1 MFGVVD
7 GTTTTKFASRACAV
21 HCISLPVVVDKV
33 VVVVLKFPS
42 VRRSPILNAVSGNKT
57 PVMILL
63 DTGVECSFIR
73 IEEAQRL
80 GVRVDKNTS
89 QRPSMADGISSLHV
103 LGETHIN
110 FLCHGNKL
118 HMDAILVDTLAS
130 PIVAGMSFME
140 DNGIDINGRSRTITL
155 PDSTSPKYDSPQVN
169 NKPRLGRILIRSESK
184 SSTWWPNEAVYLK
197 PPKVQPGDVLLLD
210 PRHDCDPSIAR
221 ILKPTMAVV
230 AEDNTVAL
238 FPNLNGPITAPRYSH
253 LFNVSLSVPVDSP
266 ELQEVLMS
274 PYKAPVVMATT
285 PTEHPVD
292 TVRIDPDNI
301 LPQQDKALLREITR
315 RFPSVFK
322 PDFKGYNGAM
332 GPFQAVVNIG
342 PSLPPQ
348 RKGRVPQY
356 SRDKLVLLQEKLDQL
371 EEAGIIAKPE
381 MVGISVEYLNPSFL
395 VTKPNGG
402 HRLVTAF
409 SEVAKYCKPQPSLMP
424 DVNNTL
430 RIISKWKYLIVTDL
444 TSAFHQIPLSR
455 KSQKFC
461 GIVTPFKG
469 VRVYQRCAMGM
480 PGSETA
486 LEELMPRVL
495 GDLLMEN
502 RVAKLAD
509 DLYCGGDTLTELADN
524 WSQLL
529 MALDKSS
536 LRLSPAKTIICPR
549 STTILGWLWEQG
561 TLAASPQTDN
571 ALATCLLPTT
581 TTDLKSFVGSVKAIA
596 RVIPGC
602 ASLLSPLED
611 AIKNREPKTSL
622 VWSDAAT
629 RAFQDVQEAV
639 TCRVTIKLPTPSDEL
654 WIATDAAM
662 RPTGIAANMYIKTKN
677 GLTLAG
683 CYSARLKIH
692 QRLWLPCEV
701 D

>member
-1 MFGVVD
+1 MLTWLRLLHKDLPALIKQRYGPELRHRSLASIKPEISQALPALLSELKLTEDVRSLSISQPHPGLLPRNGPPKGPLRGNRRSMRICPLCQQARRDHLLSACPFLPESDRRFMLRARTLGVEED
-7 GTTTTKFASRACAV
+7 DNTDEYNFKDDDYYMHEDTTLEVFHTSIPERSRLSRV
-21 HCISLPVVVDKV
+21 
-33 VVVVLKFPS
+33 S

-63 DTGVECSFIR
+63 DIGAECSFIR

-80 GVRVDKNTS
+80 GVHVDKNTS
-89 QRPSMADGISSLHV
+89 QRPSMADGINSLHV

-118 HMDAILVDTLAS
+118 HMDTIVVDTLAS

-140 DNGIDINGRSRTITL
+140 DHGIDINGRSRTITL
-155 PDSTSPKYDSPQVN
+155 PDSTSLKYDSPQVN

-197 PPKVQPGDVLLLD
+197 PPKVQPGDELLLD
-210 PRHDCDPSIAR
+210 PRHDCDPSVAR
-221 ILKPTMAVV
+221 VLKPTMAVV

-238 FPNLNGPITAPRYSH
+238 FPNLDGPITVPRYSH
-253 LFNVSLSVPVDSP
+253 LFNVRRSVPVDSP

-301 LPQQDKALLREITR
+301 LPQQDKALLWEITL

-356 SRDKLVLLQEKLDQL
+356 SHDNLVLLQEKLDQL

-381 MVGISVEYLNPSFL
+381 MVGISVEHLNPSFL

-486 LEELMPRVL
+486 LEELIR
-495 GDLLMEN
+495 
-502 RVAKLAD
+502 
-509 DLYCGGDTLTELADN
+509 
-524 WSQLL
+524 
-529 MALDKSS
+529 
-536 LRLSPAKTIICPR
+536 
-549 STTILGWLWEQG
+549 
-561 TLAASPQTDN
+561 
-571 ALATCLLPTT
+571 
-581 TTDLKSFVGSVKAIA
+581 
-596 RVIPGC
+596 
-602 ASLLSPLED
+602 
-611 AIKNREPKTSL
+611 
-622 VWSDAAT
+622 
-629 RAFQDVQEAV
+629 
-639 TCRVTIKLPTPSDEL
+639 PTPSPHAYSRQPPLTWSPLLDLSRRSQEL
-654 WIATDAAM
+654 SRDVPLFWAPWRM
-662 RPTGIAANMYIKTKN
+662 PSR
-677 GLTLAG
+677 TLNQKSRWYG
-683 CYSARLKIH
+683 RMQPPVPSRTYRRQWSVGWPSNSQPH
-692 QRLWLPCEV
+692 QMSCG
-701 D
+701 